1 MPNECYDWSIITYKK
16 CVTSLTNWWTC
27 STKYKKNLIHM
38 QGHIW
43 KKSTNKTLNTCTR
56 YAGQAVGQLLNSTK
70 HTSTFSNTHN
80 I

>member
-1 MPNECYDWSIITYKK
+1 MFNISNKLMNMLYKITKK
-16 CVTSLTNWWTC
+16 PDSNAVIFE
-27 STKYKKNLIHM
+27 KKN
-38 QGHIW
+38 
-43 KKSTNKTLNTCTR
+43 TNKTLNTCTR